1 MIDVRC
7 SHTEN
12 DKNERENSQANQSA
26 SEVQRHFGWLN
37 NTSFSFSMGGGGVL
51 ARETLFRFWVACNNK
66 VNVCRPSPLFSSH
79 SLATTHTQFP
89 TSYIFMSRL
98 EIKIHQIINP

>member
-37 NTSFSFSMGGGGVL
+37 NTSFSFSMGGGG
-51 ARETLFRFWVACNNK
+51 
-66 VNVCRPSPLFSSH
+66 
-79 SLATTHTQFP
+79 SLPEKPCSDFGLRV
-89 TSYIFMSRL
+89 IIRL
-98 EIKIHQIINP
+98 MCAVQAPFFLPIL